1 LKGRKVRVAGIGNA
15 LAGDDAI
22 GLHVVEGIRQQHW
35 VGVECIAET
44 QSGPGLFEDMDS
56 DDLLI
61 LVDACQTGASAG
73 SVIQFSLEELKNS
86 GLRHASTHG
95 LGLAD
100 WFILADQVGEQ
111 QPDILIYGIE
121 VEQCRMGK
129 GLSDTVSAAIPA
141 LVGLILSDIKRLV
154 ERLSVMDETSQ

>member
-1 LKGRKVRVAGIGNA
+1 MKGRRVRVVGIGNA

-22 GLHVVEGIRQQHW
+22 GLHVVENIRQQHW
-35 VGVECIAET
+35 VSVECIAES
-44 QSGPGLFEDMDS
+44 QPGPELFEDMGS

-61 LVDACQTGASAG
+61 LVDACRTGASAG
-73 SVIQFSLEELKNS
+73 SVIRFTREELKNS

-100 WFILADQVGEQ
+100 WIQIIDEAGEQ

-121 VEQCRMGK
+121 AEQCMMGE
-129 GLSDTVSAAIPA
+129 GLSDAVAAAIPA
-141 LVGLILSDIKRLV
+141 LLKLIRCGIDVAGGKAV
-154 ERLSVMDETSQ
+154 CHG